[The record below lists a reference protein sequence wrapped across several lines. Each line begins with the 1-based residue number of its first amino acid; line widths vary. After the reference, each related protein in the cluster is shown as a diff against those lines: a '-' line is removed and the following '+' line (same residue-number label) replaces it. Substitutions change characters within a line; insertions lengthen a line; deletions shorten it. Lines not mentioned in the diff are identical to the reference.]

1 MGPAIPQVSEL
12 LMISSFKFCSPWGQN
27 YVQMPYPSAGF
38 DGQVFVMG
46 KISDLQASLSTH

>member
-1 MGPAIPQVSEL
+1 
-12 LMISSFKFCSPWGQN
+12 MISLFKLCSVWGQN

-46 KISDLQASLSTH
+46 KISELQASLSTH